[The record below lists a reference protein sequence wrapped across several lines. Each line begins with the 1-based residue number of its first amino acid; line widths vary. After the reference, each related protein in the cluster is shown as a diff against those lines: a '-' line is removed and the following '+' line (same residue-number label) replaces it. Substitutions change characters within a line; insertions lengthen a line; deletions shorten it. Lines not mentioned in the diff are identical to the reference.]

1 MTKSSE
7 NSLSVPPSTT
17 PDEVQSTALSTTSSP
32 SREIAPDDSAAFLRY
47 QYQARRRRKRLS
59 ALVLTLAFLPFVVTA
74 IFVFFLATPLY
85 MSESRFA
92 IRGGDTQPTTAIGSL
107 ISPGSSGLAATGF
120 VDGYAVRDFLQ
131 SREAMEKL
139 EQKIDLSGMLSRH
152 GGDFLVRVP
161 PNPSRDRLYQAYQSL
176 ITVRYNMIEQI
187 VVVDVQAFTPD
198 DAVQISKALIE
209 LSDEFANG
217 MNRRAL
223 ADALKVAQE
232 EVTRGEQRASEA
244 RLAIANWRNQNA
256 NVDPTGDV
264 TMLTGLVGQLE
275 AQLASAQ
282 TDLAQINAMRDP
294 NNPRRKGAEQLV
306 TSLRKEIEDTRK
318 RLGGGADAVARQ
330 LTSYESLKIEQ
341 DFADSNLASAR
352 QSLNQARVAIM
363 SQQRY
368 VSLIAQP
375 LVDSVPAYP
384 SKLASLGGALLIG
397 LALAFLGSVIGGL
410 ARNAF
415 FR

>member
-1 MTKSSE
+1 M
-7 NSLSVPPSTT
+7 
-17 PDEVQSTALSTTSSP
+17 
-32 SREIAPDDSAAFLRY
+32 
-47 QYQARRRRKRLS
+47 
-59 ALVLTLAFLPFVVTA
+59 LTLAFLPFVVTA